1 MQSFSS
7 DIWIRGGPSFPPPFY
22 FLLCVFVNIIRLA
35 CSISDGQHLLWY
47 ASIFG
52 LGFKKRRCAYNA
64 VPYRFDDVELAT
76 VSHAINGPTW
86 GRQATLSIENSLHL
100 CKDGSGAYYEI
111 FSFLRLLLNWLFK
124 NKRRALNPKKRWKR
138 MNRFVMACAWF
149 TEKKRPPKKKL
160 GDLAFTGKFYEPPMS
175 RSPFVFL

>member
-35 CSISDGQHLLWY
+35 CSISDGQYL
-47 ASIFG
+47 F
-52 LGFKKRRCAYNA
+52 LGWVLKKEGAHITRCHIVLMMLNWL
-64 VPYRFDDVELAT
+64 P
-76 VSHAINGPTW
+76 HAINGPTW

-124 NKRRALNPKKRWKR
+124 NKRRALNLKKRWKR
-138 MNRFVMACAWF
+138 INRFVMACAWF